1 MSLYRVILVAF
12 ATFFTVGMTSFASA
26 DCCGWGYSAPV
37 ASPLVYGNG
46 CGGCGAPTAAAV
58 YAAPVA
64 PVMAAPIAVGVATTP
79 FGGPCC
85 GWNGCG
91 DCGGGSWG
99 GSGGYGNGCGN
110 CGWGGYSTGCGTG
123 CGWGGWGS
131 GCGGCGRTVAYALP
145 IVNQGPAYTGP
156 GITMPYSTYSPDT
169 AYAPAADY
177 PYVPGYGS
185 AYGAGYGGGYGGG
198 YGYARPY
205 YRHYAYR
212 GGAYPRYGAR
222 GYYGRRVYP

>member
-1 MSLYRVILVAF
+1 MSLYRVILVAL
-12 ATFFTVGMTSFASA
+12 ATLFTIGMTSFASA

-37 ASPLVYGNG
+37 VSPLVYGNG

-64 PVMAAPIAVGVATTP
+64 PVMSAP

-99 GSGGYGNGCGN
+99 GGSWGGWGGYGDGCGN
-110 CGWGGYSTGCGTG
+110 CGWGGYGT
-123 CGWGGWGS
+123 
-131 GCGGCGRTVAYALP
+131 GCGGCGRAVVYSLP
-145 IVNQGPAYTGP
+145 IVNRGPAYTGP

-185 AYGAGYGGGYGGG
+185 AYNAGYGGGYGGG
-198 YGYARPY
+198 YGYARPH

-212 GGAYPRYGAR
+212 GAAYPRYGAR